1 MSARKRDCKRKRTRT
16 SQGASLLA
24 VSQALLPF
32 LDSQAL
38 RLTCRAW
45 AGAWRKFPSA
55 LTVSTLD
62 DPHRL
67 DHHQD
72 RLWLLERLHVSEAD
86 KGTFDALACR
96 LLSRLAFLQVLDVRS
111 CPGFTDCALTCLG
124 YSRSLRDLSVRAC
137 PVTDVGLSGLSS
149 VGSLRRVSVVGCA
162 RAKGRGWQVPRQ
174 VRSLRVPAG
183 LLESCCR
190 DGCVELASLSL
201 WSLDNQTAPC
211 IFSACKESLRH
222 LTLVCGLGVFFQYP
236 DLTGFKCLE
245 QLVLVGGRARSEW
258 LPRNTRLH
266 RVRVIVSE
274 DKHRFDV
281 CAFECE
287 FLPREAHCLFNVA
300 E

>member
-1 MSARKRDCKRKRTRT
+1 MRRKRSKSARETV
-16 SQGASLLA
+16 LFA
-24 VSQALLPF
+24 VRQALLPF

-38 RLTCRAW
+38 RLTCSAW
-45 AGAWRKFPSA
+45 AQAWLQFPVE
-55 LTVSTLD
+55 LTLPCMND
-62 DPHRL
+62 LGNHRW
-67 DHHQD
+67 
-72 RLWLLERLHVSEAD
+72 WLLERLQVTKSD
-86 KGTFDALACR
+86 RTSFDSLACR
-96 LLSRLAFLQVLDVRS
+96 LLSRLAFLQVLDVRK
-111 CPGFTDCALTCLG
+111 CPGFTDCALTYLG

-149 VGSLRRVSVVGCA
+149 VGSLHRVSVVGCA

-174 VRSLRVPAG
+174 VRSVRVPAG

-266 RVRVIVSE
+266 RVRVIVSDDE
-274 DKHRFDV
+274 HRFDV